1 MANILGINLSEFSA
15 ADVLKK
21 CQEFL
26 SGQTPHYL
34 VTPNSEIVQA
44 AHQDEEF
51 FYILNKA
58 DLAIADG
65 FGLKLAGWLFGQNI
79 PRVTGADLTIELLKL
94 AQKEKI
100 KVAIVCWRA
109 GLSNEQD
116 ISQMLTNKFPGINT
130 LVLEAEKE
138 VKQPEI
144 IKALNNFSPQIL
156 FVTFGFPAQEKF
168 IYHNLKNL
176 SSIRLA
182 LGVGGSFD
190 FLTKKTKRAPRL
202 WRFLGLESFWRLIMA
217 PRNEF
222 YKQRCQRI
230 YRATF
235 IFIKKILRARFISR
249 FLYRPNVACLLYKST
264 PAGEK
269 ILIVEREDEANHW
282 QLPQGGTD
290 GEPLEIAGTRELRE
304 ELGTDKFSIVKTY
317 PNLFRYNFSKVIET
331 DSPGLKPNISNIRA
345 SRRLIFDY
353 KGQKQGLLIARFT
366 GQDEDIKINFWDHQA
381 WRWVEAKNL
390 AQEVHACRQKSALIF
405 LEKFN
410 NLMLNQTTDKTIN

>member
-1 MANILGINLSEFSA
+1 MANILGINLSELSA

-26 SGQTPHYL
+26 AGQTSYYL
-34 VTPNSEIVQA
+34 VTPNPEIVQA
-44 AHQDEEF
+44 AHQDEEL

-65 FGLKLAGWLFGQNI
+65 FGLKLAGWLFGQAI
-79 PRVTGADLTIELLKL
+79 PRLTGADLTIELLKL

-100 KVAIVCWRA
+100 KVAIIYWRE
-109 GLSNEQD
+109 GLSNQQD
-116 ISQMLTNKFPGINT
+116 IRQMLTNKFPGINA

-144 IKALNNFSPQIL
+144 IKALNNYSPHLL

-176 SSIRLA
+176 SSVRLA

-190 FLTKKTKRAPRL
+190 FLTGKTKRAPHL
-202 WRFLGLESFWRLIMA
+202 WRSLGLEWFWRLIMA

-222 YKQRCQRI
+222 YKQRQQRI

-249 FLYRPNVACLLYKST
+249 FLYRPNIACLLYKST

-269 ILIVEREDEANHW
+269 ILIVEREDEASHW

-317 PNLFRYNFSKVIET
+317 PNLFRYNFSEIIGN
-331 DSPGLKPNISNIRA
+331 DSPDLKPNISNIHA

-390 AQEVHACRQKSALIF
+390 VQEVHACRQKSALIF

-410 NLMLNQTTDKTIN
+410 NLMLNQTTDKKIN